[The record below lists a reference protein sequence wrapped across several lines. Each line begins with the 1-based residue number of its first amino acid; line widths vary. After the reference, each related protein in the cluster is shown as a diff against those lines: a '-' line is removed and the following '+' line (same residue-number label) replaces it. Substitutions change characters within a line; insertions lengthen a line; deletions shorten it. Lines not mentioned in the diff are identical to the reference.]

1 MQHTVADFTEG
12 KASAAPISHLRDART
27 DRRRRR
33 KASKKPQSR
42 EGHRR
47 RSSQA
52 QILTT
57 KRERKKTTVEVD
69 GHTVLKANNYSLEE
83 GEQSVF
89 AREVK
94 QKKTEQKK
102 ARAQVAGRDYGHS
115 YTCQVCWDGG
125 DIVCCDLCPVSVHAE
140 CIGVTQNEIA
150 KATRW
155 ACPHHSCAEC
165 GRKAAAVGGMLF
177 RCEACPRAFCED
189 HLPASAEI
197 IGQCKRFQA
206 LGQRHPAQACFIRCD
221 ADCIKWAK
229 EKRLEEGGDEAEEAQ
244 GWTIGA
250 KVALTDAWIEERD
263 HEIELPCDPA
273 GGRVKPL
280 AHATFTDLVHF
291 LLRVEGPKRKDVR
304 RKKKDAVGPSG
315 GPSPPVGA
323 AGLAD
328 ELEAADPQP
337 GDEIEVRGVRAY
349 YTKGWEKLD
358 DVARNGSTWTPR
370 TCWRGTSRR
379 LAFPDAEG
387 VPHRAHA
394 SVARNRLPES
404 TGEAAPAEDPE
415 AERAGRRR
423 SSPRRPPPRST
434 RASPPRRTRR
444 RTSTV
449 TSPWCWVAR

>member
-1 MQHTVADFTEG
+1 MPAQIADEG
-12 KASAAPISHLRDART
+12 GGP
-27 DRRRRR
+27 
-33 KASKKPQSR
+33 KKPQSLKDINA
-42 EGHRR
+42 EF
-47 RSSQA
+47 QA

-140 CIGVTQNEIA
+140 CIGLTQNEIA

-263 HEIELPCDPA
+263 HEIELPIDPA
-273 GGRVKPL
+273 GGARNPWR
-280 AHATFTDLVHF
+280 T
-291 LLRVEGPKRKDVR
+291 P
-304 RKKKDAVGPSG
+304 
-315 GPSPPVGA
+315 PSPISYTFCFAWRAPNERTCVARRRTRWVHPAGPRAEVGA
-323 AGLAD
+323 AAVG
-328 ELEAADPQP
+328 
-337 GDEIEVRGVRAY
+337 
-349 YTKGWEKLD
+349 
-358 DVARNGSTWTPR
+358 
-370 TCWRGTSRR
+370 
-379 LAFPDAEG
+379 
-387 VPHRAHA
+387 
-394 SVARNRLPES
+394 
-404 TGEAAPAEDPE
+404 
-415 AERAGRRR
+415 RR
-423 SSPRRPPPRST
+423 SSKTPIRSPAT
-434 RASPPRRTRR
+434 RSRSAE
-444 RTSTV
+444 
-449 TSPWCWVAR
+449 